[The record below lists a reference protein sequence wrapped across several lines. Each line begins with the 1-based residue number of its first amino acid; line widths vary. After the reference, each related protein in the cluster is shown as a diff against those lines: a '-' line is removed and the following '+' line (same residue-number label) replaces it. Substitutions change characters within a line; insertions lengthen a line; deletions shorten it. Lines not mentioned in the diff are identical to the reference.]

1 MTDASLAASRRADT
15 RDSRGGFAITN
26 LPTSIRDAV
35 RGLDKDGTGFV
46 EEDDFVAAVEQMVQ
60 QRRDSRR
67 DSRLLKQILAA
78 VVALNLLLT
87 AAVVGCAWGL
97 AAAARD
103 TNAGDMVSVGGTLTD
118 KATGAP
124 VRTAA
129 GFVPVGM
136 SVEADADVLALWAN
150 ADGAAAPSRYAAGG
164 ALEYVASINGSAV
177 ALACELLAEGRDR
190 IVASVGSDGLSP
202 VSIIHS
208 AVCPAGGAGAEGLV
222 VYEGRGLIV
231 RCPADLVATAADAK
245 CHVFRELPA
254 NATGAGAGGATRRS
268 LLGAGDAR
276 APIHVIAGALQLRCD
291 AGGECQVTGSGASA
305 RRHLSGCEATN
316 SCAPPGDH
324 GCFPADS
331 LVTLASGER
340 RRLRDLAVG
349 DAPLA
354 VAAGSGALVHSAVY
368 VFPHFVTTGLF
379 PFKRLS
385 TAAGANITA
394 TPDHYMLV
402 GRGAGA
408 WTRRAAVPARDVR
421 VGDVLWVA
429 AGAGA
434 RAALLPSPVVG
445 VADVMEEGIVN
456 PLTLAGTIV
465 VDGVAASVYNDM
477 LGSNVRMHAFCVW
490 GRALWRAAPSALK
503 ALHRAGWAPALAM
516 GAGRAAR
523 AALVAAR
530 SLA

>member
-1 MTDASLAASRRADT
+1 MTDVAASRRSDT
-15 RDSRGGFAITN
+15 RGGFAITN
-26 LPTSIRDAV
+26 LPASIRDAV

-97 AAAARD
+97 AAAVQD
-103 TNAGDMVSVGGTLTD
+103 STSCNAGDMESIGGSLTD
-118 KATGAP
+118 MATGAP

-136 SVEADADVLALWAN
+136 SAEAEADVLALWAS

-164 ALEYVASINGSAV
+164 TLAYVTSINASAV
-177 ALACELLAEGRDR
+177 ALACELLAEGRDQMV
-190 IVASVGSDGLSP
+190 ISDVVADGQMRLM
-202 VSIIHS
+202 VVRV
-208 AVCPAGGAGAEGLV
+208 AMCPGGGAPGAEGLV
-222 VYEGRGLIV
+222 QYEGRELLV
-231 RCPADLVATAADAK
+231 RCPADMTATAADAT
-245 CHVFRELPA
+245 CHAFQEVPS
-254 NATGAGAGGATRRS
+254 NATGAGAGGAQRRS
-268 LLGAGDAR
+268 LRGAGDAR
-276 APIHVIAGALQLRCD
+276 APIHVIAGASELRCD
-291 AGGECQVTGSGASA
+291 AGGECQVAGSASA
-305 RRHLSGCEATN
+305 RRRLAG
-316 SCAPPGDH
+316 SCGDCPC
-324 GCFPADS
+324 GDASCTCFPADAT
-331 LVTLASGER
+331 VRLASGESR
-340 RRLRDLAVG
+340 RMRDLAVG

-354 VAAGSGALVHSAVY
+354 VDAAAGALVHSEAY
-368 VFPHFVTTGLF
+368 AFPHFVTTGLF

-385 TAAGANITA
+385 TKVGANITA
-394 TPDHYMLV
+394 SPDHYMLV

-408 WTRRAAVPARDVR
+408 GAWARRAAVPARDVR

-434 RAALLPSPVVG
+434 RAALEPSPVVG

-456 PLTLAGTIV
+456 PLTLAGTLV

-477 LGSNVRMHAFCVW
+477 LGSEARMHAFCAW
-490 GRALWRAAPSALK
+490 GRALWRAAPWVPR
-503 ALHRAGWAPALAM
+503 ALHRAGWAPALAL